1 MERKS
6 TVLLNRTEISALLD
20 FEDYFDAVEAA
31 FKSHGEK
38 KTLPQ
43 GLLHLDSEGGEF
55 HIKGGG
61 LKLERIYFGLKCNG
75 AFSENM
81 RRHGLPNILGTIT
94 LCDGETGYPLAILDS
109 VEITKQR
116 TAAAA
121 AVAAKYLARPDSRV
135 ITICGCGT
143 QGHIQLQAVKR
154 VFPLVKAFAFDVDSG
169 QRERFAGQ
177 MSQELKMEV
186 QPVSDPG
193 LAVRQSDICVTCT
206 PSHQYYLRK
215 VDVPAGMF
223 IAAMGADSPGKQEL
237 EPGLLASNKVVVDI
251 VEQCAK
257 VGELHHALD
266 QGLLTSHDVYAELG
280 EIVARLKPGRATPEE
295 IIIFDS
301 TGTAM
306 QDVASAAAV
315 YAKAVAKNIG
325 HSINFME

>member
-1 MERKS
+1 MDRKS
-6 TVLLNRTEISALLD
+6 TVLLNRTQISALLD
-20 FEDYFDAVEAA
+20 FGDYFDAVEAA

-55 HIKGGG
+55 HVKAGG

-81 RRHGLPNILGTIT
+81 PRHGLPNILGTIT
-94 LCDGETGYPLAILDS
+94 LCDGETGYPLAIMDS
-109 VEITKQR
+109 VEITRQR

-121 AVAAKYLARPDSRV
+121 AVAAKYLARPDSSV
-135 ITICGCGT
+135 ITICGCGA
-143 QGHIQLQAVKR
+143 QGHIQLRALKR
-154 VFPLVKAFAFDVDSG
+154 VLPLVKAFAFDVDSG
-169 QRERFAGQ
+169 QRERFSEQ

-193 LAVRQSDICVTCT
+193 PAVRLSDVCVTCT
-206 PSHQYYLRK
+206 PSHHYYLHRA
-215 VDVPAGMF
+215 DVPAGMF
-223 IAAMGADSPGKQEL
+223 LAAMGADSPVKQEL
-237 EPGLLASNKVVVDI
+237 EPNLLVSNKVVVDI
-251 VEQCAK
+251 FEQCAK

-266 QGLLTSHDVYAELG
+266 EGLLTRHDVYAELG
-280 EIVARLKPGRATPEE
+280 EIVAGVRPGRTTPEE

-315 YAKAVAKNIG
+315 YARAVAKNIG
-325 HSINFME
+325 LSINFLE